1 MTGFFISDYEDIKQ
15 GRTTDIYFMRTKE
28 ILKSRGKDRVHAS
41 AEVTCGNVP
50 DGRDWGVL
58 CGIEEVARLLEGLP
72 IDVYAMP
79 EGSLFSPSDCRGV
92 RLPVIVIEGSY
103 YEFCEYETPLLGF
116 ICQES
121 GVASRAAYAK
131 MAAGEKT
138 VVAFGIRRQHP
149 GIAPA
154 MDRAAYIGGM
164 DGVSSLI
171 GAETIQQ
178 KAMGTMPHSLI
189 IVFEDQVE
197 AWKAYNEVM
206 PDDVPRVCLVD
217 TYYDEKKES
226 VMAAEALGEE
236 LDAIRLDTP
245 GTRRGD
251 FAKII
256 KEVRWELDL
265 RGYNDVEI
273 FVSGGLNEN
282 SIHEMAEAGADAF
295 GVGTW
300 VSGAPTVDF
309 ALDIT
314 ELEGRPAAKRG
325 KLSGRKQVWR
335 CRECILDLV
344 RMVDSEPPKCPL
356 CGGETE
362 AMLKPLIRN
371 GEIVAELP
379 EPRKIREYTMEQVR
393 RITDRASEED

>member
-1 MTGFFISDYEDIKQ
+1 MRKFFISDYDEIKQ
-15 GRTTDIYFMRTKE
+15 GKTTDVYFKRTKE
-28 ILKSRGKDRVHAS
+28 ILKAYGKDEVYAS

-58 CGIEEVARLLEGLP
+58 CGMEEVAKLLEGLP
-72 IDVYAMP
+72 VDVYAMP
-79 EGSLFSPSDCRGV
+79 EGSLFSPEDYRGV
-92 RLPVIVIEGSY
+92 RLPVIVIEGPY

-131 MAAGEKT
+131 IAAGDKT

-171 GAETIQQ
+171 GAETIHQE
-178 KAMGTMPHSLI
+178 AMGTMPHALM
-189 IVFEDQVE
+189 IVFEDQVK
-197 AWKAYNEVM
+197 AWKAYDDVM
-206 PDDVPRVCLVD
+206 SEDVPRVCLVD
-217 TYYDEKKES
+217 TYYDEKEES
-226 VMAAEALGEE
+226 VMAAEALKDA

-273 FVSGGLNEN
+273 FVSGGLTEETVR
-282 SIHEMAEAGADAF
+282 EMGEAGADAF

-335 CRECILDLV
+335 CPDCIIDV
-344 RMVDSEPPKCPL
+344 IKMEEAKPPRCPL
-356 CGGETE
+356 CGEKME
-362 AMLKPLIRN
+362 AMLKPLIKD
-371 GEIVAELP
+371 GEIVAHLH
-379 EPRKIREYTMEQVR
+379 EPREIREYTLEQVKR
-393 RITDRASEED
+393 KTERTSKVT